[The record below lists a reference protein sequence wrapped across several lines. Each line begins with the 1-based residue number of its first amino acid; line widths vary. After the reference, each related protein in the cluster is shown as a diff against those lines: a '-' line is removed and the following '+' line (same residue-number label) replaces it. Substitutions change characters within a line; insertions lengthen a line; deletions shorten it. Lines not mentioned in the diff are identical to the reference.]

1 MDAPVPLTAV
11 AMLAAT
17 ALVLRSDRARAWAM
31 LAALALAPVILVAHI
46 WDTDQVRPLR
56 DDPGLLAAAVAGGVV
71 AVGLL
76 ALLFARRPALL
87 LPVAVA
93 ALPFRI
99 PIASGGSTANLLVP
113 LYLVV
118 AGGTIAFA
126 LRLLRAPD
134 ERATGGG
141 EPERRGDEPH
151 AAEAEPRAGEAESRA
166 GEAEPRPGAL
176 EWALGAYLVL
186 YAVQAAGSADFGRA
200 LENVVFFY
208 VPFALLFVLLRRR
221 GWTPRA
227 LRASLAVV
235 VALAVALAGVGFVE
249 YATRHLFL
257 NPKVIASNQ
266 LEDYF
271 RVNSLFF
278 DPNIYGRFLAVTMLL
293 VAAWLLWSSRRR
305 EVVAAGVMLA
315 VLWGALVLTFSQSS
329 FASLLV
335 GLTVLGGLRW
345 SARRALALGAAG
357 LAVAAVFVALAPGAI
372 RVDLGSSESA
382 DAATSGR
389 YDLMAGAVRLFER
402 RPLAGWG
409 SGAFAREYRR
419 AEDVSAE
426 RATSAS
432 HTTPLTVAAEQGVA
446 GLLAYLAVVA
456 LILRRLLRRASES
469 PWRAAVAAAF
479 AAVLVHSLMY
489 AAFLEDPLTWA
500 LAGLGT
506 ALALRAPPARR
517 VRAAGRRRAAAAP
530 EPAPAAR

>member
-1 MDAPVPLTAV
+1 MDAPVPLIGV
-11 AMLAAT
+11 ALLAAA
-17 ALVLRSDRARAWAM
+17 ALVLRADRARAWAM
-31 LAALALAPVILVAHI
+31 LLALALAPVILVAHI

-56 DDPGLLAAAVAGGVV
+56 EDPGLLAAAVAGGVV

-76 ALLFARRPALL
+76 ALLFTRRPALL

-93 ALPFRI
+93 TLPFRI
-99 PIASGGSTANLLVP
+99 PIASGGATANLLVP

-126 LRLLRAPD
+126 LRLLGARD
-134 ERATGGG
+134 ERAGGG
-141 EPERRGDEPH
+141 GGPEVADDGP
-151 AAEAEPRAGEAESRA
+151 EAG
-166 GEAEPRPGAL
+166 EPRPGAL

-186 YAVQAAGSADFGRA
+186 YAVQATGSAGFGRA

-221 GWTPRA
+221 GWSPRA
-227 LRASLAVV
+227 LRASLTVV

-278 DPNIYGRFLAVTMLL
+278 DPNMYGRFLAVTMLL

-305 EVVAAGVMLA
+305 EVVAAGIVLA

-335 GLTVLGGLRW
+335 GLAVLGGLRW
-345 SARRALALGAAG
+345 SARRALALGLAG
-357 LAVAAVFVALAPGAI
+357 LAVAVAFVALAPGAI

-389 YDLMAGAVRLFER
+389 YELMAGAVRLFER

-446 GLLAYLAVVA
+446 GLLAYLALVV
-456 LILRRLLRRASES
+456 LVLRRLLRGASQS
-469 PWRAAVAAAF
+469 AWRAAVAAAF

-500 LAGLGT
+500 LAGLGS
-506 ALALRAPPARR
+506 ALALRAAPARR
-517 VRAAGRRRAAAAP
+517 ARAAEGRRAPAAA